1 MRGHPVSLYR
11 LVSWGTQQNL
21 TQSSVR
27 WVTGQGVSSKASVVD
42 LHCSRSVRAADI
54 QTGPDIAVNAHFIS
68 VRLSSRAQKDSVLL
82 VQCRE

>member
-1 MRGHPVSLYR
+1 M
-11 LVSWGTQQNL
+11 
-21 TQSSVR
+21 
-27 WVTGQGVSSKASVVD
+27 
-42 LHCSRSVRAADI
+42 RAADI